1 MIKAKKQKDKDKKPN
16 KFIEIIKK
24 KWLINGTKTCVLIL
38 IIIAAFI
45 GINYGMQ
52 KLELTPI
59 DLTKENLYTLSNDS
73 KEKVKNIDKDVNIYF
88 VGYSNED
95 SVVDLAKQYKKVNE
109 KIIAEAIDINERVD
123 IAQKYGIESD
133 TTGIIVEC
141 GEKSKILS
149 SNDLYTYDSTTYET
163 IDITE
168 EKLTYAIESVTTD
181 KVPVVYTLEGY
192 SEFTLSNNMKY
203 LSVYLGNEIMDIKT
217 LNILSTGKVPDDCDT
232 LMITTPS
239 KDFDEIATNAII
251 EYINKG
257 GNILWL
263 NGAYG
268 VEQNFPNVQKV
279 LDVYGVKAF
288 EVGII
293 METDSSK
300 MILNSPEMIIPSI
313 GYSDI
318 TSKISSDLGIMLI
331 DATKINLKSDEELEK
346 LKVEKTD
353 LLTSN
358 ETAFF
363 RKNVQITSNSKTDSD
378 ESGTFTIAAQL
389 VKTIK
394 EDDEETEE
402 NTGVKS
408 TLVIIGEN
416 YFVSDYP
423 ISSST
428 QTPAISVYNNKDLV
442 INSIAY
448 LTDREN
454 DITLRKTTGTVT
466 YTATNQEDTIVRCI
480 IFAVPVVII
489 IAGIVIWQIRRRKK

>member
-1 MIKAKKQKDKDKKPN
+1 MENNKMIKAKKQKDKDKKPN

-181 KVPVVYTLEGY
+181 KVPVVYT
-192 SEFTLSNNMKY
+192 
-203 LSVYLGNEIMDIKT
+203 
-217 LNILSTGKVPDDCDT
+217 
-232 LMITTPS
+232 
-239 KDFDEIATNAII
+239 
-251 EYINKG
+251 
-257 GNILWL
+257 
-263 NGAYG
+263 
-268 VEQNFPNVQKV
+268 
-279 LDVYGVKAF
+279 
-288 EVGII
+288 
-293 METDSSK
+293 
-300 MILNSPEMIIPSI
+300 
-313 GYSDI
+313 
-318 TSKISSDLGIMLI
+318 
-331 DATKINLKSDEELEK
+331 
-346 LKVEKTD
+346 
-353 LLTSN
+353 
-358 ETAFF
+358 
-363 RKNVQITSNSKTDSD
+363 
-378 ESGTFTIAAQL
+378 
-389 VKTIK
+389 
-394 EDDEETEE
+394 
-402 NTGVKS
+402 
-408 TLVIIGEN
+408 
-416 YFVSDYP
+416 
-423 ISSST
+423 
-428 QTPAISVYNNKDLV
+428 
-442 INSIAY
+442 
-448 LTDREN
+448 
-454 DITLRKTTGTVT
+454 
-466 YTATNQEDTIVRCI
+466 
-480 IFAVPVVII
+480 
-489 IAGIVIWQIRRRKK
+489 